1 MMNKQEIIDHIL
13 KGDRL
18 YFSKLYTKYEDM
30 LKNTAVKL
38 TGSEINAENLLFI
51 TFKKLWESP
60 HTFGASNDQMIST
73 YLMKQVV
80 YNHLYDQRTMKL
92 R

>member
-1 MMNKQEIIDHIL
+1 MNKQEIMDHLL
-13 KGDRL
+13 KRDRL
-18 YFSKLYTKYEDM
+18 YFSKLYSQHEKM
-30 LKNTAVKL
+30 LKNAAIKL

-51 TFKKLWESP
+51 TFKKLWDSP
-60 HTFGASNDQMIST
+60 HSFEAANDQSIST

-80 YNHLYDQRTMKL
+80 YNHLYARRLAKA